1 MSSVGAA
8 SAAQQGRGTRIFASE
23 DPEYQ
28 VLLPQLPTGRI
39 VLNTVFL
46 HADVRARP
54 YRVEHFRDALAS
66 LGLLADVIA
75 LGAYQM
81 SHVWAVT
88 FKSDEGVKR
97 LSSAKNLKV
106 NEHRC
111 IVVDPANH
119 AVRLK
124 LHWMLH
130 NVSDEDIRTAL
141 LPFGKVTDV
150 FHEKWRVQGVQ
161 DKASSTRAVSLV
173 LKTGMTIED
182 LPHQLRVAGE
192 QTLVVVPGRAPLCL
206 KCRNTGHV
214 RRDCRVPRC
223 AVCRRYGHQDTEC
236 VKTYAS
242 VAGPALREDV
252 AELLMDEADV
262 DEASRV
268 LVPPADT
275 VATPSV
281 PAAKSTKVVNVLPTG
296 PKDAVQRACDEGAK
310 EESAAKSATAEEAA
324 TEHGPATPL
333 MDVEESSA
341 SNAAMK
347 RARDS
352 TGSLDGN
359 LDGNLDNGAKDEPP
373 PKAQAGR
380 RAPVRPKPNIP
391 PDRRPA
397 AKPPK

>member
-1 MSSVGAA
+1 
-8 SAAQQGRGTRIFASE
+8 
-23 DPEYQ
+23 
-28 VLLPQLPTGRI
+28 
-39 VLNTVFL
+39 
-46 HADVRARP
+46 
-54 YRVEHFRDALAS
+54 
-66 LGLLADVIA
+66 
-75 LGAYQM
+75 
-81 SHVWAVT
+81 
-88 FKSDEGVKR
+88 
-97 LSSAKNLKV
+97 
-106 NEHRC
+106 
-111 IVVDPANH
+111 
-119 AVRLK
+119 
-124 LHWMLH
+124 MLH

-173 LKTGMTIED
+173 LKTGMTVED

-214 RRDCRVPRC
+214 RRDCRVPKC

-252 AELLMDEADV
+252 ADLLMDEADV

-268 LVPPADT
+268 LVPPADI
-275 VATPSV
+275 VATPYV
-281 PAAKSTKVVNVLPTG
+281 PAAKATKVVNVLPTS
-296 PKDAVQRACDEGAK
+296 PKDAVQRPCDEGAK

-341 SNAAMK
+341 SNVAMK

-352 TGSLDGN
+352 TGNLDGS
-359 LDGNLDNGAKDEPP
+359 LDGNLDNG
-373 PKAQAGR
+373 PKTSRRQKRRRVVVCPCARSQTSRRTDGR
-380 RAPVRPKPNIP
+380 RQNRLSRTRRLLGRP
-391 PDRRPA
+391 D
-397 AKPPK
+397 

>member
-1 MSSVGAA
+1 M
-8 SAAQQGRGTRIFASE
+8 
-23 DPEYQ
+23 
-28 VLLPQLPTGRI
+28 
-39 VLNTVFL
+39 
-46 HADVRARP
+46 
-54 YRVEHFRDALAS
+54 
-66 LGLLADVIA
+66 
-75 LGAYQM
+75 
-81 SHVWAVT
+81 
-88 FKSDEGVKR
+88 KR
-97 LSSAKNLKV
+97 LSSTKNLKV

-111 IVVDPANH
+111 IVVDPANQ

-161 DKASSTRAVSLV
+161 DKASSTRVVSLV

-182 LPHQLRVAGE
+182 LPHQLRVAG
-192 QTLVVVPGRAPLCL
+192 
-206 KCRNTGHV
+206 
-214 RRDCRVPRC
+214 
-223 AVCRRYGHQDTEC
+223 
-236 VKTYAS
+236 
-242 VAGPALREDV
+242 PALREDV
-252 AELLMDEADV
+252 ADLLMDEADV

-310 EESAAKSATAEEAA
+310 EESVAKSTAAEETA
-324 TEHGPATPL
+324 TEHGPVTSL

-352 TGSLDGN
+352 TGN

-380 RAPVRPKPNIP
+380 RVPVRLKPNIP

>member
-111 IVVDPANH
+111 IVVDPANQ

-236 VKTYAS
+236 VKTYSS

-252 AELLMDEADV
+252 ADLLMDEADV

-281 PAAKSTKVVNVLPTG
+281 PAAKSTKVVKVLPTG

-324 TEHGPATPL
+324 TEHRPATPL
-333 MDVEESSA
+333 KDVEESSA